1 MTSHTHD
8 HTPIEASES
17 PSYFEILEISVR
29 ELLTEK
35 GLISADEHRRHI
47 EVLDSRSPTLG
58 SKVVAKAWIDPDY
71 RERLLKDGSKACE
84 ELGITMYD
92 DTKLIVHENTN
103 KVHNVIVCTLCSCY
117 PRPVLGLPPDWYK
130 SKSYRARI
138 VKEPRQVLSEFGLII
153 DDNKAIRVHD
163 SNANMRYLILPQR
176 PKETEGWSEDQLASI
191 VTRDTMIGVAE
202 PDPDVSHT
210 N

>member
-1 MTSHTHD
+1 MTTHSHD
-8 HTPIEASES
+8 HAPIETAEA

-47 EVLDSRSPTLG
+47 EVLDSRNPTLG
-58 SKVVAKAWIDPDY
+58 SKVIARAWIDSDY
-71 RERLLKDGSKACE
+71 RERLLEDGSTACE
-84 ELGITMYD
+84 ELEITMYD

-103 KVHNVIVCTLCSCY
+103 EVHNVIVYTLCSCY

-138 VKEPRQVLSEFGLII
+138 VKEPRQVLSEFGLKIA
-153 DDNKAIRVHD
+153 DEKTIRVHD
-163 SNANMRYLILPQR
+163 SNANMRYLTLPQR
-176 PKETEGWSEDQLASI
+176 PSGTEGWSEDQLASI

-202 PDPDVSHT
+202 PNPSVSHSL
-210 N
+210 